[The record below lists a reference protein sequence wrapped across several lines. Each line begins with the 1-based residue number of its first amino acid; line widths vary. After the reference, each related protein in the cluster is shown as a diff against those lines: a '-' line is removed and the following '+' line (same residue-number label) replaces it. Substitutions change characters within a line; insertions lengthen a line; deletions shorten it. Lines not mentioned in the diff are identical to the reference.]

1 MDGNLYNIS
10 ALTLLQNEY
19 NFYLYFLSLR
29 QVNPV
34 NSPVIN
40 MIKNMFVFF
49 QLSVVQQVMCNIM
62 LLLLFLRLQLLTS
75 CKKCW
80 YLAPQRQATLSNHV
94 QGIPRNPFKFLLFR
108 FFAWAWIILWQ
119 LPYKGLSTRKSSLHD
134 WTCPAEW
141 LLLTS
146 CRFSLTP
153 FCENLSPSWL

>member
-1 MDGNLYNIS
+1 MATYITYLHSHFFKMNIIFIYIFYPCAKLIQWIVQS
-10 ALTLLQNEY
+10 LTWSKIC
-19 NFYLYFLSLR
+19 F
-29 QVNPV
+29 
-34 NSPVIN
+34 
-40 MIKNMFVFF
+40 FF

-146 CRFSLTP
+146 CCFSLTP